1 MKIHISNNHYLL
13 EKNKFL
19 LKELEASLI
28 ANKHG
33 IFILARIKNYT
44 DSINTDNLI
53 NIICND
59 LKDKFPEYIFKTINE
74 KYFLVIVNN
83 INKEDYE
90 ATVEDI
96 QKAIENKKYINNIT
110 TLNTTIGV
118 VIFPED
124 SNIAEEIFTTSYY
137 ALKSI
142 SSSENQNYIFFQQ
155 FDANKK
161 NILKDKALAKKIESA
176 FKNNNIFLVF
186 QPIIDNLNNITIYNE
201 CTLRIEE
208 DEGDLL
214 SVDDYIAEAEKF
226 GFIKFIDELVLNLVV
241 HELKKYPDIKLS
253 VNISS
258 YCIDNLTWLKNV
270 KELLKNKDMHNRLII
285 EINENIIHKEF
296 KKSVQFIRNIKDF
309 GCKVLIDN
317 FGSGYTSFA
326 QLKNLPVDI
335 IKIEGFYTQDIL
347 NNYNSQFF
355 VKSILEMQTLLNK
368 QIIADFVKSED
379 IKHKLIEFG
388 INLLQ
393 GDAISKPTRFPIW
406 RQKQD

>member
-33 IFILARIKNYT
+33 IFLLTRIKNYT

-59 LKDKFPEYIFKTINE
+59 LKDKFPEYIFKPINE
-74 KYFLVIVNN
+74 KYFLVIVNH

-124 SNIAEEIFTTSYY
+124 SNIAEEIFTKSYY

-155 FDANKK
+155 FYTNKK

-208 DEGDLL
+208 DEEDLL
-214 SVDDYIAEAEKF
+214 SIDDYITEAEKF

-258 YCIDNLTWLKNV
+258 YCMNNLTWLKNV
-270 KELLKNKDMHNRLII
+270 KELLQNKDMHNRLII

-326 QLKNLPVDI
+326 QLKKLPVDI

-379 IKHKLIEFG
+379 IKQKLIEFG